1 MEAFNESIPR
11 IIEEAGWLAPV
22 VFILL
27 HLLRPLLFLPV
38 IVVCI
43 AGGYFFGFVHGTIY
57 SIIGLTLMSGMF
69 FKLIETFPKFQTKIT
84 RLKQKVFKDRTMT
97 IGQVMILRMM
107 PFVHFHLLSLYLME
121 MTTSFKHYMKYSIG
135 GVILPSMLF
144 TAFGQAITEMPWY
157 VSLLFFGA
165 LALLFS
171 YLGKKG
177 TVVYKW
183 ERFFHR
189 KAV

>member
-22 VFILL
+22 LFILL
-27 HLLRPLLFLPV
+27 HVIRPLLFLPV
-38 IVVCI
+38 IVICI
-43 AGGYFFGFVHGTIY
+43 AGGYFFGFIHGTIY

-69 FKLIETFPKFQTKIT
+69 FKLIEIFPGFRTKIT
-84 RLKQKVFKDRTMT
+84 RLKQKVFRDRILT

-121 MTTSFKHYMKYSIG
+121 MTTSYRQYIKYSVG
-135 GVILPSMLF
+135 GVILPSVLF

-157 VSLLFFGA
+157 VSLLFFGL
-165 LALLFS
+165 LALIFY
-171 YLGKKG
+171 YLGKRG